1 MIKAIGIIPSRY
13 ESSRFPG
20 KPLVDIGGKTM
31 IRRVYEQAGKCAAL
45 SEVIVATDDERIYQE
60 VQSFGGKVMMTSLL
74 HKNGTE
80 RCAEVLQQNFLD
92 EKCIVVNIQGD
103 EPFIEPKQIEIL
115 VHAFDDE
122 NVQIATLIQAFHSE
136 QEKANPSRV
145 KAFVNND
152 FYALMFSRK
161 PESIFVKENY
171 RLYKHIGLYAYRSNV
186 LKQVVKLS
194 PTDLEK
200 TESLEQLRWLQ
211 NGYQIKCVL
220 TAGETIS
227 IDTPDD
233 LKQALSML

>member
-45 SEVIVATDDERIYQE
+45 SEVIVATDDERIYNE
-60 VQSFGGKVMMTSLL
+60 VESFGGKVMMTSLL

-80 RCAEVLQQNFLD
+80 RCAEVLQQIFLD

-115 VHAFDDE
+115 VQAFDDE
-122 NVQIATLIQAFHSE
+122 NVQIATLIRAFYSE

-145 KAFVNND
+145 KAFVNNNFD
-152 FYALMFSRK
+152 ALMFSRK
-161 PESIFVKENY
+161 PLSNLVKESY
-171 RLYKHIGLYAYRSNV
+171 QLYKHIGLYAFRSDI

-194 PTDLEK
+194 PTDLEVE
-200 TESLEQLRWLQ
+200 ESLEQLRWLQ

-220 TAGETIS
+220 TTGETIS